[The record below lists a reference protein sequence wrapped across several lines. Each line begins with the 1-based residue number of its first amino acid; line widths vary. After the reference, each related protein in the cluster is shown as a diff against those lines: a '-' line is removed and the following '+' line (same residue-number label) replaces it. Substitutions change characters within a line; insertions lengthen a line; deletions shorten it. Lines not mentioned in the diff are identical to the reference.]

1 MPYYGGDPMQTD
13 PKFLMDRLMKNG
25 YSRAQ
30 AAAIIGNLQR
40 ESGLASNNMNK
51 DEGAYGL
58 MQWRGPRFE
67 ALQNFAAQK
76 GTLWTDPGTQADF
89 IAHEMKTTEAKN
101 AAPFMAATTVDEA
114 SAALKPVIRYGD
126 QSLPQRT
133 MFARNAFGAADPVAP
148 EAAAPPVQTPQ
159 PAPAART
166 AVSRE
171 TSPYDMSAQDYARYQ
186 RDSRGMRGGLSALG
200 DLGAAAIYRNRR
212 DEAAGQPGIFQRMGN
227 AISGAGQAMAP
238 GTAAPVAPA
247 GDLTSHQPVV
257 QAPPGAPEPPRFP
270 GGIPQPRPRPV
281 LNPDLMRNDP
291 ALPGQ
296 LIPTDTVAGLDAD
309 RMGALVDPTTGYDYG

>member
-1 MPYYGGDPMQTD
+1 MPYYGGDPQQAD

-30 AAAIIGNLQR
+30 AAAIVGNLQR

-101 AAPFMAATTVDEA
+101 AAPFLAATTVDEA

-133 MFARNAFGAADPVAP
+133 MFARNAFGAADAAP

-159 PAPAART
+159 PAPAARY

-171 TSPYDMSAQDYARYQ
+171 TSPYDMSAQEYARYQ

-227 AISGAGQAMAP
+227 AISGAAQSMGA
-238 GTAAPVAPA
+238 
-247 GDLTSHQPVV
+247 QPVPAQAPPGAAMPV

-296 LIPTDTVAGLDAD
+296 LIPTDTVAGLDSD

>member
-30 AAAIIGNLQR
+30 AAAIVGNLQR

-58 MQWRGPRFE
+58 MQWRGPRFD

-148 EAAAPPVQTPQ
+148 EAAAPPVQAPQ
-159 PAPAART
+159 PAPAARY

-171 TSPYDMSAQDYARYQ
+171 TSPYDMTAAEYARYQ

-227 AISGAGQAMAP
+227 AISGAATALGAEPVPAQAPP
-238 GTAAPVAPA
+238 GAAMPA
-247 GDLTSHQPVV
+247 

-270 GGIPQPRPRPV
+270 GGIPQPRPRPMTGPS
-281 LNPDLMRNDP
+281 LPQDDRLMDP
-291 ALPGQ
+291 NQ
-296 LIPTDTVAGLDAD
+296 TVAGLDSD

>member
-1 MPYYGGDPMQTD
+1 
-13 PKFLMDRLMKNG
+13 
-25 YSRAQ
+25 
-30 AAAIIGNLQR
+30 
-40 ESGLASNNMNK
+40 
-51 DEGAYGL
+51 
-58 MQWRGPRFE
+58 
-67 ALQNFAAQK
+67 
-76 GTLWTDPGTQADF
+76 
-89 IAHEMKTTEAKN
+89 
-101 AAPFMAATTVDEA
+101 
-114 SAALKPVIRYGD
+114 
-126 QSLPQRT
+126 

-148 EAAAPPVQTPQ
+148 DAAAPPVQTPQ

-186 RDSRGMRGGLSALG
+186 RDNRGMRGGLSALG

-227 AISGAGQAMAP
+227 AISGAATALGAEPVPVQAPP
-238 GTAAPVAPA
+238 GAAMPA
-247 GDLTSHQPVV
+247 